1 MTYLVLDSTFLIDHL
16 RGDPEAIQRLARLF
30 DDGDIPV
37 VTDVVVC
44 EVRTGLR
51 DEDEHHLDALIEP
64 MEFVQPGPEQAMTA
78 GRWRAGLARIGRTL
92 SLGDALIA
100 SSAESRSA
108 RVLTRNVRDFAMTP
122 VGVETY

>member
-1 MTYLVLDSTFLIDHL
+1 
-16 RGDPEAIQRLARLF
+16 
-30 DDGDIPV
+30 
-37 VTDVVVC
+37 
-44 EVRTGLR
+44 
-51 DEDEHHLDALIEP
+51 